1 MQLYRIALKPV
12 RIAAVC
18 VEAGLCCSRF
28 VEKSR
33 IYEKDM
39 MRKVRY
45 NEGKGKEGKNVIFRI
60 MS

>member
-1 MQLYRIALKPV
+1 MRLYRIALKLV
-12 RIAAVC
+12 HIA
-18 VEAGLCCSRF
+18 AGLCCSRF

-45 NEGKGKEGKNVIFRI
+45 NEGKEGKNVIFRI